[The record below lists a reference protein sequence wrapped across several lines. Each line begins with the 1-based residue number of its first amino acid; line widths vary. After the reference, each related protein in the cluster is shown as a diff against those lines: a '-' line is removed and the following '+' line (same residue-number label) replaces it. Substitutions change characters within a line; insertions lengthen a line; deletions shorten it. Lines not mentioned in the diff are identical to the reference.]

1 MVGGFAS
8 FNLYTLGIRSFTY
21 TVVLRH
27 TGQYIVTESSIFFF
41 FLTLSH
47 CERKLKNHLLV
58 TPESMII
65 IVAEKVGGFN
75 SVPL

>member
-41 FLTLSH
+41 SFAKLSS
-47 CERKLKNHLLV
+47 CL
-58 TPESMII
+58 SC
-65 IVAEKVGGFN
+65 
-75 SVPL
+75 

>member
-41 FLTLSH
+41 LLLSY
-47 CERKLKNHLLV
+47 
-58 TPESMII
+58 P
-65 IVAEKVGGFN
+65 AA
-75 SVPL
+75 